1 DRRGRSAPV
10 RTLSAGAGVAVAAA
24 VAAPLLLSEADVYKL
39 GLVVIVFVAATGLH
53 LLVNWAGELSLA
65 QAAMVGAPAFLVA
78 RLSADHGV
86 STVWLLPIG
95 ILGGAVL
102 GTIIGLPALRAR
114 GLQVALV
121 TLVAGI
127 AIERWLFSKEWF
139 AGPTEAAR
147 VGAPDFG
154 VITLETSRAQ
164 WPFLVAIAALAV
176 LVAWMLFHSKVT
188 RSLQWIGAESR
199 AAAAFGIPVHR
210 YRTLAFALAGAF
222 AGLAGA
228 LTTLWVQRIT
238 PTAFPVTLSLTYLI
252 IVALA
257 GRGFLGG
264 VAIAALLVEG
274 GRLFLPGA
282 DALIAYG
289 APIGLIIVLT
299 RYRGGLN
306 GALARLADGARRLL
320 HRTPAA
326 VEAEAPRTAE
336 VVTLAPVRAATH
348 GRLLEVRDARVS
360 FGGLAAVDSVS
371 LHVCEGAIAGLIGP
385 NGAGKTTLFDAISGL
400 RRLDAGRVLFDGH
413 DITRRPAHVRA
424 ARGIGRSFQNLG
436 LMRVETAG
444 RNVEAAQH
452 LGAGYAGWDLLV
464 RPWRWWSAER
474 RIAARADV
482 ALASLGVHADRDRP
496 VEDLSFASA
505 RFVELAAVMVESPRL
520 LLLDEPTTGLDL
532 AETHV
537 LRTMLERLRAQGTTV
552 LVIAHDVGFVMQLCD
567 WVYVLA
573 EGHVLTA
580 GTPDEV
586 QGDPAVIEA
595 YLGTGVVA

>member
-1 DRRGRSAPV
+1 MRGPTAV
-10 RTLSAGAGVAVAAA
+10 GAAVAAA

-65 QAAMVGAPAFLVA
+65 HAAMVGAPAFLVA
-78 RLSADHGV
+78 TLSADHGV
-86 STVWLLPIG
+86 STVWLLPVG
-95 ILGGAVL
+95 IIGGAAL
-102 GTIIGLPALRAR
+102 GAIIGLPALRAR

-121 TLVAGI
+121 TLVAGV
-127 AIERWLFSKEWF
+127 AIERWLFTKEWF
-139 AGPTEAAR
+139 SGPTDGAR
-147 VGAPDFG
+147 VGAPDLGF
-154 VITLETSRAQ
+154 ITLETSRAE
-164 WPFLVAIAALAV
+164 WPLLVCVAGLAV
-176 LVAWMLFHSKVT
+176 LVAWVLFHSKVT
-188 RSLQWIGAESR
+188 RSLQWIAAEPR

-228 LTTLWVQRIT
+228 LTTLWVQRLT

-264 VAIAALLVEG
+264 VALAAALVEG

-306 GALARLADGARRLL
+306 GMLTQLWDRARRLL
-320 HRTPAA
+320 HREARERDTAAAPAA
-326 VEAEAPRTAE
+326 D
-336 VVTLAPVRAATH
+336 VVTLAPAVQRTSERS
-348 GRLLEVRDARVS
+348 RLLEVRDARVS
-360 FGGLAAVDSVS
+360 FGGVAALDGVS
-371 LHVCEGAIAGLIGP
+371 LHADEGAIVGLIGP

-400 RRLDAGRVLFDGH
+400 RRLGSGRVLFDGH
-413 DITRRPAHVRA
+413 DVTRRAAHVRA

-436 LMRVETAG
+436 LMPAETAS
-444 RNVEAAQH
+444 RNVAAAQH
-452 LGAGYAGWDLLV
+452 LGAGYAAWDLLV
-464 RPWRWWSAER
+464 RPWRWWRSER
-474 RIAARADV
+474 RIAARTDV
-482 ALASLGVHADRDRP
+482 ALASLGVRAERDRA

-537 LRTMLERLRAQGTTV
+537 LRTMLDRVRAQGTTV

-573 EGHVLTA
+573 EGRVLTA
-580 GTPDEV
+580 GTPDTV
-586 QGDPAVIEA
+586 QDDPAVIEA